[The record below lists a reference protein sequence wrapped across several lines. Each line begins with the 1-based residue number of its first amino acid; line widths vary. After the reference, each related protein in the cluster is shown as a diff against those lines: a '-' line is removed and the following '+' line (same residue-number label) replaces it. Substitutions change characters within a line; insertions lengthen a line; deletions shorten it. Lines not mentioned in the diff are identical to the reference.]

1 MLRGKWHSGFA
12 VLTALSLSTSVAL
25 PLLTLEQPAVAQRFD
40 DERFGDDRFDDRFD
54 DERPTRWIV
63 GRVEA
68 GTSVMVVEPNR
79 KKIILTPDEKV
90 DVTLVTRE
98 PMRAASGTVLIPR
111 GTKVEGEFRPAQ
123 GGTQFVA
130 RRLLLNDGSTVR
142 LAATSNVVDNRQNV
156 SKGSNTD
163 PIWQGAL
170 VGGAAS
176 AIISSIVAKPG
187 VFKTLAGAGAGALA
201 GWLIGGRGKK
211 SEVIVVRPK
220 DALTLTLDSDL
231 VLRDRG

>member
-1 MLRGKWHSGFA
+1 MGMLKGNWHSGFA
-12 VLTALSLSTSVAL
+12 VLTALSLSTSVAM
-25 PLLTLEQPAVAQRFD
+25 PFVILEQPAVAQRFD
-40 DERFGDDRFDDRFD
+40 DERLD
-54 DERPTRWIV
+54 DERFDGRRPSGWIV

-68 GTSVMVVEPNR
+68 GTSVMVMEPNR
-79 KKIILTPDEKV
+79 KKIVLTPDETV

-123 GGTQFVA
+123 DGTQFVA
-130 RRLLLNDGSTVR
+130 RRVLLENGSTLR
-142 LAATSNVVDNRQNV
+142 LDATSNVVDNRQTV
-156 SKGSNTD
+156 AKGNNTD

-176 AIISSIVAKPG
+176 AIISSVVTKPG

-201 GWLIGGRGKK
+201 GWLIGGRSKK
-211 SEVIVVRPK
+211 SEVIVVRPR
-220 DALTLTLDSDL
+220 DTLTLTLNSDL
-231 VLRDRG
+231 VLRDRS